1 MNKTHTLSHLLP
13 VLFGFFIM
21 GFCDVVGVAT
31 SYVQQ
36 HFALSESL
44 AGLIPSMV
52 FLWFLLLA
60 VPVAFWM
67 NRIGRRRMVIV
78 GNVITI
84 VGMLTPLADY
94 SFAACLIAFALL
106 GIGNT
111 ILQVSLNPLLTNVV
125 DGRALSSSL
134 TAGQVIKAVS
144 SFSGPFIATFAA
156 ATLGNWI
163 WMFPIFAGASLISA
177 LWLLATPIQESTA
190 ERSSSMGE
198 VFSVLRDRK
207 IRLLFLG
214 IVAIVGIDV
223 GLNTLA
229 PKLLIERCG
238 MPLESAGYGSSVY
251 FFCRV
256 IGAFTGTL
264 LLTRLSDRTYYF
276 SHILLGLAVLGAL
289 YFAQSRYAILI
300 ALGVEGFA
308 FSSIFAQLILFSS
321 SKRAAVIYSQALKH
335 MPTRANEIS
344 GLMITGVF
352 GGAVVPPLMGV
363 LTDAVGSQA
372 GSLAVL
378 TLFALYLLG
387 CGLMI
392 RSEKTES
399 HVSA

>member
-1 MNKTHTLSHLLP
+1 MNKKHSLSRLLP

-67 NRIGRRRMVIV
+67 TRSGPRRMVIV

-94 SFAACLIAFALL
+94 SFAACLAAFALL

-156 ATLGNWI
+156 STLGNWI

-177 LWLLATPIQESTA
+177 LWLLATPIEESPA

-276 SHILLGLAVLGAL
+276 SHILLGIAVLGAL
-289 YFAQSRYAILI
+289 YFAHSRYAILI
-300 ALGVEGFA
+300 ALGTEGFA
-308 FSSIFAQLILFSS
+308 FSSIF
-321 SKRAAVIYSQALKH
+321 AVIYSQALKH
-335 MPTRANEIS
+335 MPARANEIS

-352 GGAVVPPLMGV
+352 GGAVVPPLMGL

-392 RSEKTES
+392 RSEKTEN
-399 HVSA
+399 HVSAR

>member
-1 MNKTHTLSHLLP
+1 MNKKHSLSRLLP

-94 SFAACLIAFALL
+94 SFAACLAAFALL

-156 ATLGNWI
+156 STLGNWI

-177 LWLLATPIQESTA
+177 LWGRGFPAA
-190 ERSSSMGE
+190 SM
-198 VFSVLRDRK
+198 
-207 IRLLFLG
+207 
-214 IVAIVGIDV
+214 
-223 GLNTLA
+223 
-229 PKLLIERCG
+229 
-238 MPLESAGYGSSVY
+238 SA
-251 FFCRV
+251 R
-256 IGAFTGTL
+256 
-264 LLTRLSDRTYYF
+264 
-276 SHILLGLAVLGAL
+276 
-289 YFAQSRYAILI
+289 FASCA
-300 ALGVEGFA
+300 
-308 FSSIFAQLILFSS
+308 
-321 SKRAAVIYSQALKH
+321 
-335 MPTRANEIS
+335 S
-344 GLMITGVF
+344 GLREEVASRRT
-352 GGAVVPPLMGV
+352 A
-363 LTDAVGSQA
+363 
-372 GSLAVL
+372 
-378 TLFALYLLG
+378 TL
-387 CGLMI
+387 
-392 RSEKTES
+392 KP
-399 HVSA
+399 SARPS